1 MKIIRREFDLSDFA
15 QFMSYSVSRLVTGT
29 LFWVKRLVG
38 PLCVVAI
45 LDFTATADQMTGEL
59 SLTKGDGRV
68 VAAYEAGD
76 RVFIRL
82 KDSDRNG
89 DGGVLDEVRVL
100 LTSETENTG
109 THASA
114 GDVTAG
120 SDNQGDG
127 VLTVLNTG
135 YDTKTEEWTVTCVN
149 VEGGN
154 PKFDVVGSVSGNQ
167 TGGVTPTG
175 GISYRTDGGEVAFR
189 ITQGSTGFGVLD
201 SFKFPTTAGEI
212 KGEQITLKET
222 GADTGVFSA
231 EVEMDASGDAASDAK
246 LQISSGDYVTVFY
259 DDPKG
264 DFGDPEQVRA
274 GALYSQR
281 VLSGATISSSVIWTA
296 EESPYL
302 LTGDVM
308 VNAGATLTIQKG
320 VKVIFLAYNDDTKGG
335 ELIDDSELIV
345 KGSISVQG
353 TEAEP
358 VTFTTSESA
367 GRAGQWGG
375 IKLEGTSASG
385 EFKHVVVEYGTY
397 GIYFTG
403 IMERQVRIEESV
415 IRYNSDY
422 GIRAERDSNGNN
434 NRSASIHVI
443 NSDIVDNSRHG
454 IYAGWDTREKWEITG
469 CNILRNGEYGVYL
482 ERSYHQ
488 VIKDNVIKQ
497 NWDGAQMGDI
507 HVDYDIK
514 RIISGNEIAEN
525 KDSGL
530 RVGSFYLTGG
540 VTATGGVT
548 TTEQITNN
556 KINSNGSGLSV
567 WGEHNVAKMVV
578 TGNEIKNNKQGGGF
592 ELAASLDN
600 DLVFE
605 NNVIENNEGMGWL
618 LGGQSVAIFRFS
630 RTRLR
635 IIVIKESIW
644 RSMILKTLRSE

>member
-1 MKIIRREFDLSDFA
+1 MEIYDLENATKRIVIKDNE
-15 QFMSYSVSRLVTGT
+15 VSGKEEASGDWSGSGITLDYRSNSAVEITGNTVENMRDYGIFVNNNHTRTEARIEGNTVKGNGQAGLRVYGRVLPVVTGNT
-29 LFWVKRLVG
+29 FDGHRGGLILTYTDSTTSGEFEVSG
-38 PLCVVAI
+38 NAI
-45 LDFTATADQMTGEL
+45 GSSSGITSTGGYGVRIEEYAQPNINGNDLDGRGGYVIDNQTNKEIDAKNNWWGEVITQEMATGENPKNL
-59 SLTKGDGRV
+59 LKVYDKYDDANKGFVNYGGWLSGTALDPDNPPSAVQAQRGVVSLTKGDGRV

-264 DFGDPEQVRA
+264 I
-274 GALYSQR
+274 L
-281 VLSGATISSSVIWTA
+281 
-296 EESPYL
+296 
-302 LTGDVM
+302 
-308 VNAGATLTIQKG
+308 
-320 VKVIFLAYNDDTKGG
+320 
-335 ELIDDSELIV
+335 
-345 KGSISVQG
+345 
-353 TEAEP
+353 
-358 VTFTTSESA
+358 
-367 GRAGQWGG
+367 
-375 IKLEGTSASG
+375 
-385 EFKHVVVEYGTY
+385 
-397 GIYFTG
+397 
-403 IMERQVRIEESV
+403 
-415 IRYNSDY
+415 
-422 GIRAERDSNGNN
+422 GIR
-434 NRSASIHVI
+434 NR
-443 NSDIVDNSRHG
+443 
-454 IYAGWDTREKWEITG
+454 
-469 CNILRNGEYGVYL
+469 
-482 ERSYHQ
+482 
-488 VIKDNVIKQ
+488 
-497 NWDGAQMGDI
+497 
-507 HVDYDIK
+507 
-514 RIISGNEIAEN
+514 
-525 KDSGL
+525 
-530 RVGSFYLTGG
+530 
-540 VTATGGVT
+540 
-548 TTEQITNN
+548 
-556 KINSNGSGLSV
+556 
-567 WGEHNVAKMVV
+567 
-578 TGNEIKNNKQGGGF
+578 
-592 ELAASLDN
+592 
-600 DLVFE
+600 
-605 NNVIENNEGMGWL
+605 
-618 LGGQSVAIFRFS
+618 
-630 RTRLR
+630 
-635 IIVIKESIW
+635 
-644 RSMILKTLRSE
+644 